1 MNNST
6 VEQFNIKVKLR
17 GDNMY
22 DLYVDAEHVAT
33 RGSYKGI
40 VEEIN
45 ITGAKKPKKLFHYL
59 PLRGKISKINKY
71 SVNADNKY
79 ITCA

>member
-22 DLYVDAEHVAT
+22 DLYIDSEHVAT

-40 VEEIN
+40 VEEICKEMEN
-45 ITGAKKPKKLFHYL
+45 RLI
-59 PLRGKISKINKY
+59 
-71 SVNADNKY
+71 
-79 ITCA
+79 

>member
-6 VEQFNIKVKLR
+6 VEEFNIKVKLR

-22 DLYVDAEHVAT
+22 DLYIDSEHVAI

-40 VEEIN
+40 VEEITREMEN
-45 ITGAKKPKKLFHYL
+45 RLL
-59 PLRGKISKINKY
+59 
-71 SVNADNKY
+71 
-79 ITCA
+79 

>member
-1 MNNST
+1 MEIKGEIDMNNST

-22 DLYVDAEHVAT
+22 DLYIDAEHVAT

-40 VEEIN
+40 VEEICREMEN
-45 ITGAKKPKKLFHYL
+45 RLL
-59 PLRGKISKINKY
+59 
-71 SVNADNKY
+71 
-79 ITCA
+79 

>member
-22 DLYVDAEHVAT
+22 DLYIDTEHVAT

-40 VEEIN
+40 VEEITREMEN
-45 ITGAKKPKKLFHYL
+45 RLLWHMNRYKK
-59 PLRGKISKINKY
+59 S
-71 SVNADNKY
+71 
-79 ITCA
+79 